1 MLEDINFQELFADL
15 GLDSTVKGGN
25 LVCPFCGKHAFREY
39 HDNGVARCHACG
51 WAGNAINLVDQVE
64 GGDEIKVALLRMDLS
79 RIKDAAQRSWN
90 EAIRKLAKDLDFLAQ
105 VRAYFAFYKSD
116 RMSPSY
122 YQNQCGY
129 SRSHFTK
136 VLNGNFDKVSA
147 KSWKEIVAFLRKAIN
162 VGQLRKDMMMG
173 SKYWKDTIK
182 DKALLRESVDKFR

>member
-1 MLEDINFQELFADL
+1 MLESIDFKALFADL
-15 GLDSTVKGGN
+15 GLDSTTKGGN

-39 HDNGVARCHACG
+39 RDNGVARCHACN

-64 GGDEIKVALLRMDLS
+64 GVDEIKILATRMHLCDIEHS
-79 RIKDAAQRSWN
+79 KQRSWN
-90 EAIRKLAKDLDFLAQ
+90 EAFRKLADDLDFLAQ

-116 RMSPSY
+116 RMGAPY
-122 YQNQCGY
+122 YQQQSGY
-129 SRSHFTK
+129 SRSYFAK
-136 VLNGNFDKVSA
+136 VLNGNLDKVSA

-173 SKYWKDTIK
+173 SKYWKETIK